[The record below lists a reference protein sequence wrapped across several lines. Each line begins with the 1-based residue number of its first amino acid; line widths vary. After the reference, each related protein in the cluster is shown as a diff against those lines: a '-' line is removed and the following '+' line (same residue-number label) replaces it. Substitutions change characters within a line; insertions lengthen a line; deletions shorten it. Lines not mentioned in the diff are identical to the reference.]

1 MKESKLEKVVE
12 TAMIGFAIVLGIP
25 LAIYEISGWT
35 QEEAQDKKKNSLPL
49 NWDYQK
55 YLKTPYIK

>member
-1 MKESKLEKVVE
+1 MTKSKLEKVAE

-25 LAIYEISGWT
+25 LAIYEISRGT
-35 QEEAQDKKKNSLPL
+35 QEEAQDKKKDSLPS

-55 YLKTPYIK
+55 YLKTPYIN